1 MNNNF
6 YNGKITLIISEKLDH
21 AFPSTLKDI
30 VDFEYVDLYVGT
42 IEECYAKIKRYEL
55 DNDEFYNGHLIL
67 NNNSLFVQDLKESIL
82 TKYFNNIDIS
92 SSSLLTKEIHH
103 SGHGHECYINEDI
116 MYCNSFVF
124 SIIANTSRTNNN
136 IYGDCICH
144 RINLK
149 TFNNEN
155 SNLPEWAVT

>member
-6 YNGKITLIISEKLDH
+6 YNKKITLIVSEKLDYS
-21 AFPSTLKDI
+21 FPSH
-30 VDFEYVDLYVGT
+30 VDLYVGT
-42 IEECYAKIKRYEL
+42 IEECYTKIKKYEL

-67 NNNSLFVQDLKESIL
+67 NNISLFKNLKELIF

-92 SSSLLTKEIHH
+92 SNTLLTQEINH
-103 SGHGHECYINEDI
+103 SGHNHECSLDEDV
-116 MYCNSFVF
+116 MFCNSFVF
-124 SIIANTSRTNNN
+124 SIIANSSRTNNN

-149 TFNNEN
+149 TFNDED
-155 SNLPEWAVT
+155 SNLLEWAIT

>member
-6 YNGKITLIISEKLDH
+6 YNGKITLIISEKLDD

-30 VDFEYVDLYVGT
+30 VNFEYVDLYVGT

-67 NNNSLFVQDLKESIL
+67 NNNSLFVQDLKESIF

-103 SGHGHECYINEDI
+103 SGHGNECYINEDI
-116 MYCNSFVF
+116 MYCNSFIF

-144 RINLK
+144 RIKIK